1 MSENSILE
9 GKKILIVDDELDI
22 VDALEELLPMCDVA
36 KASTFDE
43 AKELLESRY
52 FDLAILDIMGVDGY
66 KLLNMAKRR
75 NITAVMLTAH
85 AFSPD
90 NLARSIKE
98 GAASYLPKEEMARI
112 TAFLID
118 ILKAQEEGKSTWEPW
133 QERLPPSLA
142 TTSQVMSPG
151 KNGFCSMLKSRS
163 RALCPLDSMK
173 SFTIWNSEPLV
184 SRFAIISMVFFIFQF
199 PQIFVH
205 FFPELRALML
215 SLKRFQNSLSVS
227 CQAAPHL
234 FSK

>member
-133 QERLPPSLA
+133 QERLPSSYFEKRWGA
-142 TTSQVMSPG
+142 AWQDTDKEFWNRFKESIKARSSG
-151 KNGFCSMLKSRS
+151 KK
-163 RALCPLDSMK
+163 
-173 SFTIWNSEPLV
+173 
-184 SRFAIISMVFFIFQF
+184 
-199 PQIFVH
+199 
-205 FFPELRALML
+205 
-215 SLKRFQNSLSVS
+215 
-227 CQAAPHL
+227 
-234 FSK
+234 